1 MKRDIITSIIGIIVF
16 TVLLGFVYPLA
27 ITGISQVAFPGDAN
41 GQQIKLNGRVI
52 GSKIIGQNF
61 GTPVREK
68 NGKVKEVKGAVVTE
82 PDPRYFQSRPSATE
96 GGAYNAAAS
105 TFSNRGPNSV
115 KTKEADEENIK
126 AYLELNKNPATKVE
140 YDPGLTAAKIPVDA
154 VNTSA
159 SNLDPEISQA
169 NAWIQAHRVAAVRHL
184 SLATVNGLIAK
195 YTDSRGLGFSGEP
208 GVNVL
213 ELNLALDRLTGQTS
227 ASTGAHPGAGSGG
240 AAGSGGNA

>member
-1 MKRDIITSIIGIIVF
+1 MKRDIVTSIIAMIVF
-16 TVLLGFVYPLA
+16 TVLLGLVYPLF
-27 ITGISQVAFPGDAN
+27 ITGVSQVAFPGNAN
-41 GQQIKLNGRVI
+41 GQKVYVNGRLV
-52 GSKIIGQNF
+52 GSRIIGQSF
-61 GTPVREK
+61 KRPVLGK
-68 NGKVKEVKGAVVTE
+68 NGKPEEKEEELVTQAV
-82 PDPRYFQSRPSATE
+82 PKYFQSRPSATE

-126 AYLELNKNPATKVE
+126 EYLELNKPYA
-140 YDPGLTAAKIPVDA
+140 PGLTTAQIPVDA

-169 NAWIQAHRVAAVRHL
+169 NAWIQAHRIAAVRRL
-184 SLATVNGLIAK
+184 PLAKVNALIGQ

-213 ELNLALDRLTGQTS
+213 ELNLALDRLTGVK
-227 ASTGAHPGAGSGG
+227 G
-240 AAGSGGNA
+240 